1 MLFEAFI
8 ATTNTAAKNILVHVM
23 YVYMLD
29 LDLGGKG

>member
-1 MLFEAFI
+1 MLFVAFI
-8 ATTNTAAKNILVHVM
+8 ATTNTAAKNILVYVM